1 MLPFKPSPHQRLL
14 PGANGHPGWF
24 PYHVSCNGPLALYF
38 MPPSSPSR
46 SRPPVIVWFRDDQR
60 LGDNPALKHAVA
72 TGHPVVCVYVHDPEP
87 RETRLP
93 GAALRWWLHQSLR
106 ELNAALAAMG
116 GELTVL
122 RGPER
127 QVVQEFATGIGAIE
141 VCWNRRYSAAQRETD
156 AAIKSTLKQCGITVS
171 TFNGHLL
178 REPWTVT
185 TRDAQPFQVF
195 SAYWRAARREYAPE
209 PPRPAPRRIDFFPV
223 RESATAACVTDLSAL
238 ALEPSAPDW
247 ARGLRETWQCGEE
260 AGHRQLRAFLAGALA
275 GYASGRDIPAMHATS
290 RLSPYL
296 RFGNLSVRQVWHAAL
311 LSVAHAD
318 HGTGKPRAAL
328 VASANLDK
336 FLDEL
341 GWREFSYYLLYHFAP
356 LHQVNFRRQFD
367 AMPWRADPELLRA
380 WQRGETGYP
389 LIDAGMREL
398 WHTGWMHNRVRM
410 VAASFLVK
418 HLLIDWREG
427 EAWFWD
433 TLVDADEA
441 SNPAS
446 WQWVAGSGAD
456 AAPYFRI
463 FNPVLQGQKFD
474 PQGDYVRRWVP
485 ELARLPSASIHAPW
499 LAQPAQLTAASVR
512 LGHDYPLP
520 VVSHQHARTRAL
532 EAVEGLRARAG
543 RVTTVE

>member
-1 MLPFKPSPHQRLL
+1 
-14 PGANGHPGWF
+14 
-24 PYHVSCNGPLALYF
+24 
-38 MPPSSPSR
+38 MPPSSHPH

-60 LGDNPALKHAVA
+60 LADNPALEHATA
-72 TGHPVVCVYVHDPEP
+72 TGHPVVCVYAYDPDP
-87 RETRLP
+87 CQTRLP
-93 GAALRWWLHQSLR
+93 GAAARWWLHESLR
-106 ELNAALAAMG
+106 ELEAALASLG
-116 GELTVL
+116 GGLTL
-122 RGPER
+122 LLGPER
-127 QVVQEFATGIGAIE
+127 QVVDAFAAEIGAIK

-156 AAIKSTLKQCGITVS
+156 AAIKSALKERGIAVS

-178 REPWTVT
+178 REPWTVA
-185 TRDAQPFQVF
+185 TRDARPFQVF
-195 SAYWRAARREYAPE
+195 SAYWRAARREYSPE
-209 PPRPAPRRIDFFPV
+209 PPRPAPGRIDFFPV
-223 RESATAACVTDLSAL
+223 PESATARVKDLTAL
-238 ALEPSAPDW
+238 ALQPSAPDW
-247 ARGLRETWQCGEE
+247 AAGLRETWQCGEQ
-260 AGHRQLRAFLAGALA
+260 AGQRQLQAFLARAPA
-275 GYASGRDIPAMHATS
+275 GYAGGRDIPAMHATS

-296 RFGNLSVRQVWHAAL
+296 RFGNLSVRQIWYEALSAAQGDG
-311 LSVAHAD
+311 H
-318 HGTGKPRAAL
+318 TGNPRGAPL
-328 VASANLDK
+328 TNANMDK

-356 LHQVNFRRQFD
+356 LHQVNFKRQFD
-367 AMPWRADPELLRA
+367 AMPWRADPEALRA

-389 LIDAGMREL
+389 FVDAGMREL

-485 ELARLPSASIHAPW
+485 ELARLPGASIHAPW
-499 LAQPAQLTAASVR
+499 LAPSAQLAAASVR
-512 LGHDYPLP
+512 LGRDYPLP
-520 VVSHQHARTRAL
+520 VVSHQQARMRAL
-532 EAVEGLRARAG
+532 EAMEGLRTNTG
-543 RVTTVE
+543 RVSTGE